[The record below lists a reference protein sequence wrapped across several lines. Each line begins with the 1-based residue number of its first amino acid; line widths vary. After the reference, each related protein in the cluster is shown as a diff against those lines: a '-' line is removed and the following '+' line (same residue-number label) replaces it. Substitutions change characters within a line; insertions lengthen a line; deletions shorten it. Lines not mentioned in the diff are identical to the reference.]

1 MIYPWLSEI
10 EQQLSTSLRTGRFHH
25 AQLFNGQQGVG
36 KTAMVEQLADA
47 LLCQQPS
54 NIKACGQCKSCQL
67 NQAGTHPDKFNVQVE
82 GQSIGVDEIRTV
94 SDFMSHS
101 AAQNGNKVVIIKD
114 CHKMT
119 TAAANALLKTLE
131 EPSPQRFLL
140 LTTTTATQ
148 LPATILSR
156 CSRTDVQV
164 SDTDSTQQWL
174 ASLQI
179 IDYPW
184 LSLFYQQPLLV
195 QAWQQADQLTTIEQL
210 YKFATSLKQG
220 HNFSELVDI
229 INKDSELIRVFC
241 LFVSDQLKQQLVSG
255 MQFDAY
261 QQAQQ
266 ALTEFYQNSTQVLG
280 LNLPLA
286 VSRLAYSLRNG

>member
-1 MIYPWLSEI
+1 MTYPWLNDI
-10 EQQLSTSLRTGRFHH
+10 EQQLSTSFAAGRFHH
-25 AQLFNGQQGVG
+25 GQLFNGQQGVG
-36 KTAMVEQLADA
+36 KTALVEQLANA
-47 LLCQQPS
+47 LLCQQP
-54 NIKACGQCKSCQL
+54 NGVQPCGQCKSCQL
-67 NQAGTHPDKFNVQVE
+67 NQAGTHPDKFNVVIE
-82 GQSIGVDEIRTV
+82 GQSIGVDDIRNV
-94 SDFMSHS
+94 SHFMSHS

-131 EPSPQRFLL
+131 EPSPERFLL
-140 LTTTTATQ
+140 LTSTATTQ

-164 SDTDSTQQWL
+164 SDIVSAQQWL

-184 LSLFYQQPLLV
+184 LSLFYKQPLLV
-195 QAWQQADQLTTIEQL
+195 QAWQEAEQLESVDQL
-210 YKFATSLKQG
+210 YKFATGLKQG
-220 HNFSELVDI
+220 HNFSALVGL
-229 INKDSELIRVFC
+229 INKDSELVRVFC
-241 LFVSDQLKQQLVSG
+241 LFISEQLKQQLVSG
-255 MQFDAY
+255 MDFDTY
-261 QQAQQ
+261 QQSQQ

-286 VSRLAYSLRNG
+286 ISRLAYSLRK